1 MATKK
6 RRRKPVHQIVKKA
19 VADIKKTLKEDLSE
33 LKEELNKPLF
43 PKKTKELPDAKLTE
57 EEIKKQN
64 RKKKAK
70 KIILIVMTILLV
82 LTIAGIIFI
91 YIKLHDGN
99 RNTYE
104 TKGYESSEIIKKN
117 YIDGFSKTS
126 STGEFNFYL
135 PKDDIN
141 ELLSKSVEKL
151 NDKYIESIYYDIGEE
166 NHHYFYF
173 DLKVPLIK
181 TRVVLDTI
189 SVEDP
194 ANNCY
199 YLAIQ
204 NCTIGKMNAFGFLSK
219 KGYISQEFF
228 GKIGE
233 YSSLPISYVAEYNAI
248 KYEPLKY
255 IEQFPQGD
263 VAGLVFDFAKQDVS
277 SYSLTQNNL
286 GFKISFK
293 KFRNTNY
300 SSEIDST
307 PVVDVYQ
314 RVKQAL
320 DELDSSTLPI
330 EEPYVIATL
339 LDKELSAIINDSFEA
354 VKDDDIESTLTT
366 NKVSFSIN
374 RVSLKFIDDITM
386 KYIYDVSI
394 NGYIININQDV
405 EPFGSIY
412 DFETRFFAAEEIE
425 SGGIK
430 FTGGDNGH
438 VRGINEI
445 LNETL
450 ANLETKQPKAF
461 QSSPLNDSFL
471 INLEGI
477 SDELSDISLK
487 YATKEIRINSEDH
500 NLEFIITRM
509 F

>member
-6 RRRKPVHQIVKKA
+6 IRRKSVHQIVKKA
-19 VADIKKTLKEDLSE
+19 VADIKKTLKEDLKE

-43 PKKTKELPDAKLTE
+43 PKKTRELPTQLTE
-57 EEIKKQN
+57 EELKRQAK
-64 RKKKAK
+64 KKKAK

-91 YIKLHDGN
+91 YVKFHDDN
-99 RNTYE
+99 RNAYE

-126 STGEFNFYL
+126 STGVFNFYL

-166 NHHYFYF
+166 NHHYFYV

-181 TRVVLDTI
+181 TRVVLDTV

-199 YLAIQ
+199 YLSIQ
-204 NCTIGKMNAFGFLSK
+204 NCTIGKMNAFGFISK

-233 YSSLPISYVAEYNAI
+233 FSSLPISYVAEYNAI

-255 IEQFPQGD
+255 LEQFPQGD
-263 VAGLVFDFAKQDVS
+263 IAGLVFDFAKQDIS
-277 SYSLTQNNL
+277 TYSLTQDNL

-293 KFRNTNY
+293 KFRNSDYVPDT
-300 SSEIDST
+300 STT

-320 DELDSSTLPI
+320 EETDSSSLPI
-330 EEPYVIATL
+330 DEPYCVTTL
-339 LDKELSAIINDSFEA
+339 SDKELSAIINDSFE
-354 VKDDDIESTLTT
+354 VMKDDVVESSLTNNKAKFCI
-366 NKVSFSIN
+366 NKVS
-374 RVSLKFIDDITM
+374 VKFIDDITM
-386 KYIYDVSI
+386 KYIYDVSV
-394 NGYIININQDV
+394 NGFICNINQDV
-405 EPFGSIY
+405 EFLGNVM
-412 DFETRFFAAEEIE
+412 DFDTAFYAAEEIE

-430 FTGGDNGH
+430 FSGGDNGH
-438 VRGINEI
+438 VREINEI
-445 LNETL
+445 LNDTFAKVEL
-450 ANLETKQPKAF
+450 KQPKAF
-461 QSSPLNDSFL
+461 ISSPLSDSFI
-471 INLEGI
+471 INLEAL
-477 SDELSDISLK
+477 SDELSDFTLK
-487 YATKEIRINSEDH
+487 YALKETKINSLD
-500 NLEFIITRM
+500 NQIEFVITRV

>member
-6 RRRKPVHQIVKKA
+6 RRRKSVHQIVKKA
-19 VADIKKTLKEDLSE
+19 VADIKKTLKEDLKE

-43 PKKTKELPDAKLTE
+43 PKKTKELTTQLTE
-57 EEIKKQN
+57 EELKKQAK
-64 RKKKAK
+64 KKKAK

-82 LTIAGIIFI
+82 LTIVGIIFI
-91 YIKLHDGN
+91 YVKLHDGN

-181 TRVVLDTI
+181 TRVVLDTVSI
-189 SVEDP
+189 EDP
-194 ANNCY
+194 ANKCY
-199 YLAIQ
+199 YLSIQ

-219 KGYISQEFF
+219 KSYISQEFF

-233 YSSLPISYVAEYNAI
+233 YSNLPISYVAEYNAI

-255 IEQFPQGD
+255 LEQFPQGD
-263 VAGLVFDFAKQDVS
+263 VAGLIFDFAKQDLS
-277 SYSLTQNNL
+277 TYSLTQNNL

-300 SSEIDST
+300 SLEMDST
-307 PVVDVYQ
+307 PIVDVYQ

-330 EEPYVIATL
+330 DEPYVVATL
-339 LDKELSAIINDSFEA
+339 SDKELSAIINDSFEV
-354 VKDDDIESTLTT
+354 VKDDDIESTLTN
-366 NKVSFSIN
+366 NKASFSIN
-374 RVSLKFIDDITM
+374 RVSVKFIDDITM
-386 KYIYDVSI
+386 KYIYDVSV

-412 DFETRFFAAEEIE
+412 DFETCFFAAEEIE
-425 SGGIK
+425 SGTIK

-438 VRGINEI
+438 VREINEI
-445 LNETL
+445 LNETFS
-450 ANLETKQPKAF
+450 NLETKQPKAF
-461 QSSPLNDSFL
+461 ESSPLNDSFL
-471 INLEGI
+471 INLDGI

-487 YATKEIRINSEDH
+487 YATKEIRINSEDK
-500 NLEFIITRM
+500 NLEFIITRI

>member
-6 RRRKPVHQIVKKA
+6 RRRKSVHQIVKKA
-19 VADIKKTLKEDLSE
+19 VADIKKTLKEDLKE

-43 PKKTKELPDAKLTE
+43 PKKTKELPTQLTE
-57 EEIKKQN
+57 EELKKQAK
-64 RKKKAK
+64 KKKAK

-91 YIKLHDGN
+91 YVKLHDSN
-99 RNTYE
+99 RNAYE
-104 TKGYESSEIIKKN
+104 TKGYESIEIIKKN

-181 TRVVLDTI
+181 TRVVLDTV

-233 YSSLPISYVAEYNAI
+233 YSNLPISYVAEYNAI

-255 IEQFPQGD
+255 LEQFPQGD

-277 SYSLTQNNL
+277 TYSLTQNNL

-300 SSEIDST
+300 SLEMDST

-314 RVKQAL
+314 RVKTAL

-330 EEPYVIATL
+330 DEPYVVATL
-339 LDKELSAIINDSFEA
+339 SDKELSAIINDSFDV
-354 VKDDDIESTLTT
+354 VKDDDVESTLTT
-366 NKVSFSIN
+366 NKASFSIN
-374 RVSLKFIDDITM
+374 RVSVKFIDDITM
-386 KYIYDVSI
+386 KYIYDVSV

-412 DFETRFFAAEEIE
+412 DFETCFFAAEEIE
-425 SGGIK
+425 SGSIK

-438 VRGINEI
+438 VREINEI
-445 LNETL
+445 LNGTF

-461 QSSPLNDSFL
+461 ESSPLNDSFL

-477 SDELSDISLK
+477 SDELTDISLK
-487 YATKEIRINSEDH
+487 YGAKETRINGADH
-500 NLEFIITRM
+500 NIEFLITRI

>member
-6 RRRKPVHQIVKKA
+6 RRRKSVHQIVKKA
-19 VADIKKTLKEDLSE
+19 VADIKKTLKEDLKE

-43 PKKTKELPDAKLTE
+43 PKKTKELPATELTE
-57 EEIKKQN
+57 EDLKKQAK
-64 RKKKAK
+64 KKKAK
-70 KIILIVMTILLV
+70 KIILIVMTVLLV

-91 YIKLHDGN
+91 YVKLHDGN

-104 TKGYESSEIIKKN
+104 AKGYESSEIIKKN
-117 YIDGFSKTS
+117 YIDGFNKTS

-151 NDKYIESIYYDIGEE
+151 NDKYIESIYYDIGVE

-181 TRVVLDTI
+181 TRVVLDTV

-199 YLAIQ
+199 SLAIQ

-233 YSSLPISYVAEYNAI
+233 YSNLPISYVSEYNSI

-255 IEQFPQGD
+255 MDQFPQGD
-263 VAGLVFDFAKQDVS
+263 VAGLVFDFAKQDS
-277 SYSLTQNNL
+277 STYSLTQDNL
-286 GFKISFK
+286 GFKIGFK
-293 KFRNTNY
+293 KFRNSDYVEDTTT
-300 SSEIDST
+300 T
-307 PVVDVYQ
+307 PVADVYQ

-320 DELDSSTLPI
+320 EETDSSSLPI
-330 EEPYVIATL
+330 DEPYCVATIS
-339 LDKELSAIINDSFEA
+339 DKELSAIINDSFEV
-354 VKDDDIESTLTT
+354 VKDDDIESALTT
-366 NKVSFSIN
+366 NRAKFSIN
-374 RVSLKFIDDITM
+374 RISVKFIDDITM
-386 KYIYDVSI
+386 KYVYDVSI

-405 EPFGSIY
+405 ELFNSIY
-412 DFETRFFAAEEIE
+412 DFETEFFAAEEIE

-430 FTGGDNGH
+430 FIGGDNGH
-438 VRGINEI
+438 VREINEI
-445 LNETL
+445 LNDTFVK
-450 ANLETKQPKAF
+450 LESKQPKAF
-461 QSSPLNDSFL
+461 EASPLNDSFL
-471 INLEGI
+471 LCLDGI
-477 SDELSDISLK
+477 SDELSDITLK
-487 YATKEIRINSEDH
+487 YAGKETRINSLDG
-500 NLEFIITRM
+500 NLEFCVRKL